1 MKEIAKRNLPAYQD
15 LVSGDI
21 EKKEAQNDLNKLLN
35 MPPAKTWLKPHPL
48 AKKKNPQTGKEEPC
62 LYIPIERVEWL
73 LTKLFLKWWVD
84 IKNTWV
90 IANSV
95 VVTVTLYYQDVL
107 TDEIMHQDGIG
118 AAVIQVDNGA
128 KAMDAISTKHDAV
141 MKAAPAAESYAIKDA
156 AEKIGKLFGK
166 DLNRADQILYD
177 DLAHMPEKEDK
188 LNQLINEDHE

>member
-1 MKEIAKRNLPAYQD
+1 MNEIAKRNLPAYQD

-35 MPPAKTWLKPHPL
+35 MPPSPDWLKKHPL
-48 AKKKNPQTGKEEPC
+48 ATGVK
-62 LYIPIERVEWL
+62 YIPIERVEWL
-73 LTKLFLKWWVD
+73 LTKIFIRWWVD
-84 IKNTWV
+84 IKTVGV

-95 VVTVTLYYQDVL
+95 VVTITLNYQDVL
-107 TDEIMHQDGIG
+107 TNDILHQDGVG
-118 AAVIQVDNGA
+118 AAPIQVDKGA

-166 DLNRADQILYD
+166 DLNRADQILYN
-177 DLAHMPEKEDK
+177 DLATMPEKEDK
-188 LNQLINEDHE
+188 LNQLIKEDHE